1 MSAAGSTNPVWKEL
15 VLFAV
20 IIGTVWLIIGH
31 AELPKLAGFFI
42 VTGVM
47 LVTGRALG
55 MKVDPTDK
63 TFMQQLL
70 SPLPLMW
77 LALAVLWAL
86 SGDWSYLIF
95 WSVVWP
101 LATWC
106 RWQLGGE
113 VRKGTPPAGGVGVGP
128 HGPQPS

>member
-1 MSAAGSTNPVWKEL
+1 MSAAGSTNPMWKEL

-20 IIGTVWLIIGH
+20 MLGTVWLTIGQ
-31 AELPKLAGFFI
+31 AGLPKLAALFI
-42 VTGVM
+42 VAGVM

-55 MKVDPTDK
+55 MKALRTDK
-63 TFMQQLL
+63 TFTRQLF
-70 SPLPLMW
+70 SPLPLAW

-86 SGDWSYLIF
+86 SGEWSFLIF

-101 LATWC
+101 LATWW
-106 RWQLGGE
+106 R
-113 VRKGTPPAGGVGVGP
+113 VRSGSPPADGVGVGP